1 MRQISTFKSEAKQ
14 LLIPESEQKAL
25 LFYALQ
31 HALGRHAH
39 IVRDVV
45 RAIIHAW
52 PELSTKERYD
62 IHGEILLGMD
72 TGRAGLSVEID
83 LWKKVLE
90 LEV

>member
-1 MRQISTFKSEAKQ
+1 M
-14 LLIPESEQKAL
+14 LIPESEQRAL

-52 PELSTKERYD
+52 PELSHKERYD
-62 IHGEILLGMD
+62 IHDEILVGIKMD
-72 TGRAGLSVEID
+72 RAGLSVEMK